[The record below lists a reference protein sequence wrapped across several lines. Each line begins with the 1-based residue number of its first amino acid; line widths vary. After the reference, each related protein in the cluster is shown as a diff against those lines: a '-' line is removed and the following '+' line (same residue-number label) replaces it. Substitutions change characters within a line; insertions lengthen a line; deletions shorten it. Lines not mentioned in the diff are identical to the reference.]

1 MAKTT
6 DNDKKIRELKEL
18 IQEQIDNLPKVTKD
32 FKTNLILDFQDK
44 QYNLNVTSLNILSD
58 LMIRLYLYKTAI
70 DALKLDNYLIG
81 GFTVDDWI
89 ADITT
94 MIEIH
99 NRQDRLNKLRQNY
112 KKIDSLMSDTAKTED
127 FLNAVEEFLKG

>member
-1 MAKTT
+1 MAKTA
-6 DNDKKIRELKEL
+6 DNDKKIRDLKEQ